1 MKKGISL
8 LILFMLFA
16 TSAFLQ
22 QKDKDLITLNGVNA
36 FTSKTE
42 ILQQFG
48 GPIAITKPDYE
59 CGFLSSD
66 EQGEVF
72 YSLEYDGFKWTGTEK
87 RDYVLEE
94 LKIEKVDSLLIKFQ
108 SELVSQNTSSTKF
121 LEIAGDLEVSVDK
134 SKGGVNAWF
143 KSTLKNKEVEVFC
156 ITVPLYDDAYHFY
169 FVDDRL
175 DFIAY
180 WSPC

>member
-1 MKKGISL
+1 MKKEISL
-8 LILFMLFA
+8 LLLLMLFA
-16 TSAFLQ
+16 TSAFSQ
-22 QKDKDLITLNGVNA
+22 QKDKVLITLNGVNA
-36 FTSKTE
+36 FASKTE

-48 GPIAITKPDYE
+48 EPIAITKPDYE

-72 YSLEYDGFKWTGTEK
+72 YSLEYDGFTWTGNGK

-94 LKIEKVDSLLIKFQ
+94 LKIGKVDSLLIKFQ
-108 SELVSQNTSSTKF
+108 GELVSQNTSSEKL
-121 LEIAGDLEVSVDK
+121 LEIVGNLEVSVDK
-134 SKGGVNAWF
+134 SKGGRNEWF
-143 KSTLKNKEVEVFC
+143 KSTLKNKGVEVFC

-175 DFIAY
+175 DLIAY
-180 WSPC
+180 WSPY